1 MRSNPKRNNI
11 FHANDDVKLL
21 VRIVRE
27 NCYSRWQTYLNML
40 MLMGLAA
47 ICTAIGANLLG
58 KIINVIHLREDFFSV
73 FWLSSVMVFVFIVKG
88 GAIYLHSVGLARISN
103 QIVSE
108 TQRRIVNKLL
118 QESVG
123 YFSSLHSSEIMAHV
137 LQGSTAFANIINM
150 IVLTL
155 GRDLLTVIALFC
167 VMIWQDPL
175 LTFMC
180 ALIAPFTILSVNQLA
195 RRARRIASQQFNN
208 SQTIIRYLQET
219 IHGIR
224 VIKAFTMEKVM
235 RNNIISR
242 IEENSETSNKLA
254 QIANQSTPILEMLG
268 GIVVALVCMYCGYR
282 VITLGDDP
290 GRFMSFLSAFL
301 LIFTPAKRLSRINI
315 DLATEMEAAHRIYSL
330 LDPTAT
336 EPDDFDLPSISITAG
351 KIEFSNVNFAYR
363 PDVPVLK
370 NISFVA
376 ERGKLIALVGPSGSG
391 KSTIMSLLMR
401 FYVLDSGEIKID
413 EQNIESVSRHSL
425 RTQIAYVGQDVFLFR
440 GSVRENILVGKP
452 DATVI
457 EIENAARAALAH
469 EFIVALP
476 QGYETDIGEMGMKLS
491 LGQRQRISIA
501 RAILKDAHIVLLDEA
516 TASLDSESEAAVQA
530 ALTRLCSG
538 RTTIAIAHRLSAIR
552 HADCIYF
559 IEDGKIV
566 EIGNE
571 KDLLRQKG
579 RYESFFKIQF
589 SENMKSQNHDAI

>member
-1 MRSNPKRNNI
+1 M
-11 FHANDDVKLL
+11 
-21 VRIVRE
+21 E
-27 NCYSRWQTYLNML
+27 N
-40 MLMGLAA
+40 
-47 ICTAIGANLLG
+47 
-58 KIINVIHLREDFFSV
+58 
-73 FWLSSVMVFVFIVKG
+73 
-88 GAIYLHSVGLARISN
+88 
-103 QIVSE
+103 
-108 TQRRIVNKLL
+108 
-118 QESVG
+118 
-123 YFSSLHSSEIMAHV
+123 
-137 LQGSTAFANIINM
+137 
-150 IVLTL
+150 
-155 GRDLLTVIALFC
+155 
-167 VMIWQDPL
+167 
-175 LTFMC
+175 
-180 ALIAPFTILSVNQLA
+180 
-195 RRARRIASQQFNN
+195 
-208 SQTIIRYLQET
+208 
-219 IHGIR
+219 
-224 VIKAFTMEKVM
+224 VM

-242 IEENSETSNKLA
+242 IEKNSETSNKLA

-315 DLATEMEAAHRIYSL
+315 DLATEMEAAHRISSL
-330 LDPTAT
+330 LDATAT

-363 PDVPVLK
+363 PDVPILK

-571 KDLLRQKG
+571 KDLLRKKG